1 MGANAKVSLHDVDY
15 FLEKYFEKF
24 PEEGGAYVFYVQ
36 DKDGNPISG
45 ATVELNSDLIYK
57 TDGEG
62 RVIIKEEDR
71 KDLDS
76 AYLKVTADGYY
87 SYTDMYFEGV
97 QFGSH
102 TNVKL
107 YRVGEFAVV
116 NVNVDGKDALNSKAT
131 IRTNAKNKDGS
142 VANITFSSK
151 IYGEVSKI
159 DIVQNDKA
167 LTANSRKV
175 NSSEYI
181 YTILIQPRTSQMAT
195 LYICM

>member
-71 KDLDS
+71 KKTS
-76 AYLKVTADGYY
+76 T
-87 SYTDMYFEGV
+87 
-97 QFGSH
+97 
-102 TNVKL
+102 
-107 YRVGEFAVV
+107 R
-116 NVNVDGKDALNSKAT
+116 
-131 IRTNAKNKDGS
+131 
-142 VANITFSSK
+142 
-151 IYGEVSKI
+151 
-159 DIVQNDKA
+159 
-167 LTANSRKV
+167 LT
-175 NSSEYI
+175 
-181 YTILIQPRTSQMAT
+181 
-195 LYICM
+195 